1 MHFTV
6 PNIDGRSPLNVL
18 LKRSPTLKK
27 KHQIVQLV
35 CKKQQH
41 LSSLTFYNF
50 KKKKDFQNTETNTK
64 KTPIVDQKKTVE
76 RF

>member
-1 MHFTV
+1 M
-6 PNIDGRSPLNVL
+6 
-18 LKRSPTLKK
+18 
-27 KHQIVQLV
+27 QLV